1 MQAHSES
8 EIVRLLSLEDR
19 LGDALACLYAKRD
32 MLPVWQW
39 KAKRELQG
47 RIAALTDKLDDISGI
62 LDSYG
67 VTR

>member
-1 MQAHSES
+1 MLGHRES
-8 EIVRLLSLEDR
+8 EIIRLLGLEDR
-19 LGDALACLYAKRD
+19 LGDTLACLYAKRD

-47 RIAALTDKLDDISGI
+47 RIAALSDKLDDVSGI